1 MILLPVLSLLGLML
15 SSSTLGVVNGQ
26 TTVDDTSSN
35 CTTITDIVCNNYDQD
50 GENAAD
56 GAGVYQLAALCE
68 AITIGELEDDL
79 KEETWTLFAPNDD
92 AFQALGRKNLDS
104 FVFGN
109 WNTTNNVADNTD
121 NALTELLLFH
131 LVGDNQALAASEL
144 PCVAGSNLIT
154 MANGENSRTQCEKKT
169 IPVSQRGQYNDKTN
183 PPKIIRSD
191 IQACNGIVH
200 IIDQV
205 MLDHELPYPLP
216 PTGNDGIDGNDDG
229 DSDGDGDG
237 DVVGDNDGDGDVDSE
252 DFAAGL
258 IDFVAGGGIDSSSS
272 SSSSVDSVGS
282 VDETSSSSSSIS
294 ISITSSS
301 SISVDFVDSSSSSSS
316 SSANEGDDDDT
327 TDDDE
332 ICQTIAQIACSNDY
346 LSIMCAQLTEN
357 ALLDDL
363 TDGLWTVFVPTN
375 EAFRTAPL
383 NMMRSSSD
391 MTDVLLGHTIM
402 NELIPF
408 DELVCTQ
415 RKEMTNGD
423 YTRTVCVKEGPY
435 KVPKTYQNGAGND
448 DTQRPEILDINIPA
462 CNGIIHIVSEVILP
476 HVK

>member
-1 MILLPVLSLLGLML
+1 
-15 SSSTLGVVNGQ
+15 
-26 TTVDDTSSN
+26 
-35 CTTITDIVCNNYDQD
+35 
-50 GENAAD
+50 
-56 GAGVYQLAALCE
+56 
-68 AITIGELEDDL
+68 
-79 KEETWTLFAPNDD
+79 
-92 AFQALGRKNLDS
+92 
-104 FVFGN
+104 
-109 WNTTNNVADNTD
+109 
-121 NALTELLLFH
+121 
-131 LVGDNQALAASEL
+131 
-144 PCVAGSNLIT
+144 
-154 MANGENSRTQCEKKT
+154 
-169 IPVSQRGQYNDKTN
+169 
-183 PPKIIRSD
+183 
-191 IQACNGIVH
+191 
-200 IIDQV
+200 

-216 PTGNDGIDGNDDG
+216 ATVNDGIDSVDG
-229 DSDGDGDG
+229 DGGGDG

-258 IDFVAGGGIDSSSS
+258 IDFVAAGGIDSSSS
-272 SSSSVDSVGS
+272 SSSNIDSVDEKSGMISSSSSSVDS
-282 VDETSSSSSSIS
+282 VDETSSSSIS
-294 ISITSSS
+294 IVIRSSS

-316 SSANEGDDDDT
+316 ANEGDDDT

-476 HVK
+476 YVK

>member
-1 MILLPVLSLLGLML
+1 
-15 SSSTLGVVNGQ
+15 
-26 TTVDDTSSN
+26 
-35 CTTITDIVCNNYDQD
+35 
-50 GENAAD
+50 
-56 GAGVYQLAALCE
+56 
-68 AITIGELEDDL
+68 
-79 KEETWTLFAPNDD
+79 
-92 AFQALGRKNLDS
+92 
-104 FVFGN
+104 
-109 WNTTNNVADNTD
+109 
-121 NALTELLLFH
+121 
-131 LVGDNQALAASEL
+131 
-144 PCVAGSNLIT
+144 
-154 MANGENSRTQCEKKT
+154 
-169 IPVSQRGQYNDKTN
+169 
-183 PPKIIRSD
+183 
-191 IQACNGIVH
+191 
-200 IIDQV
+200 

-272 SSSSVDSVGS
+272 SSSVDS
-282 VDETSSSSSSIS
+282 VDETSSSSIS
-294 ISITSSS
+294 IVIRSSS

-316 SSANEGDDDDT
+316 ANEGDDDT